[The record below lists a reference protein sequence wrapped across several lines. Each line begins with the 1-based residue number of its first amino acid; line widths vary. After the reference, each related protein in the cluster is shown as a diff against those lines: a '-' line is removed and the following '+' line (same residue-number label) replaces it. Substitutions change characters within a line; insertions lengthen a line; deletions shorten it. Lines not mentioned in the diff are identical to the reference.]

1 MKIGMELYY
10 SAGQDLVKAVLA
22 QGHDVFLDL
31 KCHDIPHTVERAMY
45 VLGQLGVSLTTT
57 HANGGSEMLKAA
69 KYGLVEGALKAGKKE
84 PKLLAITQL
93 TSTDERMVKEEQLIT
108 VGLDKSVEN
117 YAKLAQNAGLDGVVC
132 SGWEANKLREVTG
145 PDSSYGSRLDPA
157 KNLSL
162 GDQKR
167 VMTPDMAAQNGSS
180 AIVVGRPIT
189 QAKEPVKAY
198 QEIFELWNQ

>member
-1 MKIGMELYY
+1 
-10 SAGQDLVKAVLA
+10 
-22 QGHDVFLDL
+22 
-31 KCHDIPHTVERAMY
+31 
-45 VLGQLGVSLTTT
+45 
-57 HANGGSEMLKAA
+57 MLKAA

-145 PDSSYGSRLDPA
+145 PEFLRVTPGIRL
-157 KNLSL
+157 KNDSL

-189 QAKEPVKAY
+189 QAKDPVMAY
-198 QEIFELWNQ
+198 QAIFELWNQ

>member
-1 MKIGMELYY
+1 
-10 SAGQDLVKAVLA
+10 
-22 QGHDVFLDL
+22 
-31 KCHDIPHTVERAMY
+31 
-45 VLGQLGVSLTTT
+45 
-57 HANGGSEMLKAA
+57 MLKAA

-117 YAKLAQNAGLDGVVC
+117 YAKLAQNAGLDGV
-132 SGWEANKLREVTG
+132 EANKLREVTG
-145 PDSSYGSRLDPA
+145 PEFLRITPGIRL
-157 KNLSL
+157 KNDSL

-189 QAKEPVKAY
+189 QAKDPVTAY
-198 QEIFELWNQ
+198 QAIFELWNQ